1 MLSLVETVSVPGMKP
16 RIKKKMNRYL
26 LRKYDR
32 RRTALW
38 PENTSTKSC
47 IPGALVN
54 LALKNSS
61 FQMHRVS
68 PLCKHLHAQ
77 AVLYINKEN
86 LKTTFVGVPIVVQG
100 KQI

>member
-1 MLSLVETVSVPGMKP
+1 MTEEEMLCGQKIHQL
-16 RIKKKMNRYL
+16 
-26 LRKYDR
+26 
-32 RRTALW
+32 
-38 PENTSTKSC
+38 KSC

-61 FQMHRVS
+61 FQMHRMS
-68 PLCKHLHAQ
+68 HLCKHLHAQ